1 MSGIYRFFN
10 LLSRPSR
17 QLSVTSLPFRPF
29 SSITHKVAT
38 TSKTQRVMQ
47 DYERHVAQNYTPLK
61 DVVLERGEGVFVYDV
76 EGRRYYDYL
85 TGYSAMNQGHRHPKI
100 LAALREQAD
109 KLTLTGRSYYNDML
123 GEYAKYATELFGYD
137 RLLPMNAGVE
147 ASESSVKMAR
157 RWGYEVSIHTNTST
171 VYFKRTCKNLRCIML
186 SSIRGQFVINGL
198 VNI

>member
-1 MSGIYRFFN
+1 MYQFVMFQIIILSYCCICLLLIAMSGVYRFFN

-17 QLSVTSLPFRPF
+17 QLSVTSLLSHRF
-29 SSITHKVAT
+29 SSITHKAAAT
-38 TSKTQRVMQ
+38 SRTQQVVQ
-47 DYERHVAQNYTPLK
+47 DYDRHLAQNYTPLK

-109 KLTLTGRSYYNDML
+109 RLTLTGRAYYNDML

-137 RLLPMNAGVE
+137 RLLPMNGGVE
-147 ASESSVKMAR
+147 ASESSIKMAR
-157 RWGYEVSIHTNTST
+157 RWGYEVSIH
-171 VYFKRTCKNLRCIML
+171 
-186 SSIRGQFVINGL
+186 
-198 VNI
+198 

>member
-1 MSGIYRFFN
+1 MSGIYRVFN

-17 QLSVTSLPFRPF
+17 QLSVPSRPF
-29 SSITHKVAT
+29 SSITQKVAAT
-38 TSKTQRVMQ
+38 NKTLQVEQ

-61 DVVLERGEGVFVYDV
+61 EVVLERGEGVFVYDI

-85 TGYSAMNQGHRHPKI
+85 TGFSAMNQGHRHPKI
-100 LAALREQAD
+100 LAALKEQAD
-109 KLTLTGRSYYNDML
+109 KLTLTGRFYYNNVL

-157 RWGYEVSIHTNTST
+157 RWGYEVSSVTECTRVDI
-171 VYFKRTCKNLRCIML
+171 FKR
-186 SSIRGQFVINGL
+186 
-198 VNI
+198 